1 MSEVSTSTEAKETTA
16 AELLGETPPPPKT
29 RPPWPPEIP
38 FVEAYKNC
46 GYARHPVDKQFI
58 GFKKACELGCTT
70 FDDTAHK
77 EQSPTPPPPPQP
89 ISEPELTPPPP
100 PPSGERGP
108 EFSEL
113 PPSDEAERGDAPTAE
128 QPQMSED
135 ELRSMY
141 ERIAGYCW
149 DTWVTLFV
157 FLVGDFW
164 QPKSK
169 EERQAV
175 IDAFVFY
182 FKSIAMQAWTPF
194 QTLLA
199 AISMYCIPRMPATV
213 QTLWHKWRNRKAKR
227 QQEEEAPPEEQA
239 PRPQSTINLGPGE

>member
-1 MSEVSTSTEAKETTA
+1 
-16 AELLGETPPPPKT
+16 
-29 RPPWPPEIP
+29 
-38 FVEAYKNC
+38 
-46 GYARHPVDKQFI
+46 
-58 GFKKACELGCTT
+58 
-70 FDDTAHK
+70 
-77 EQSPTPPPPPQP
+77 
-89 ISEPELTPPPP
+89 
-100 PPSGERGP
+100 
-108 EFSEL
+108 
-113 PPSDEAERGDAPTAE
+113 
-128 QPQMSED
+128 MSED

-194 QTLLA
+194 QTLVA

-213 QTLWHKWRNRKAKR
+213 QTLWHKWRNRKSKP
-227 QQEEEAPPEEQA
+227 QGQEETHAEEAAA
-239 PRPQSTINLGPGE
+239 PAPQSTINLGPGE